1 MAETN
6 SSKVAKIT
14 YIPKEKSML
23 FIYFVAALS
32 LVLLATCLGVV
43 GDSIKSGQG
52 FWDTKAINYVYSIR
66 NAYLNKFFI
75 IITSTG
81 DPLTVTVI
89 TVVIS
94 SVLYFFQRKREA
106 VFYIV
111 NILGVWVLN
120 ESIKAIV
127 RRARPSVVKLV
138 HASGYSFPSGHSMVF
153 MTCSL
158 ILIFFILNFAKNKL
172 FAYTSSIFI
181 IMYSVMVGLSRI
193 YLGVHYL
200 SDVLA
205 GWTFAAVWTLISV
218 MIYMKISAKEEIQFS
233 VDNINNN
240 YMGSER

>member
-6 SSKVAKIT
+6 SNKASKTT
-14 YIPKEKSML
+14 YISKEKSVL
-23 FIYFVAALS
+23 FVYFVAALS
-32 LVLLATCLGVV
+32 LVLLVTCLEVV
-43 GDSIKSGQG
+43 GDSIKSGHG
-52 FWDTKAINYVYSIR
+52 LWDAKAINYVYSIR
-66 NAYLNKFFI
+66 NAYLSKIFI

-81 DPLTVTVI
+81 NPLTVTVI

-94 SVLYFFQRKREA
+94 SFLYFFQRKREA

-138 HASGYSFPSGHSMVF
+138 YASGYSFPSGHSMVF

-158 ILIFFILNFAKNKL
+158 ILAFFILNYAKNKL
-172 FAYTSSIFI
+172 FAYASSIFI
-181 IMYSVMVGLSRI
+181 IMYGVMVGLSRI

-205 GWTFAAVWTLISV
+205 GWTFAAVWTLTSVIIYIKISV
-218 MIYMKISAKEEIQFS
+218 KEEINFN

-240 YMGSER
+240 YMESER

>member
-1 MAETN
+1 MIETN
-6 SSKVAKIT
+6 SNKASKIT
-14 YIPKEKSML
+14 YIPREKSEL
-23 FIYFVAALS
+23 FIYFVAILS
-32 LVLLATCLGVV
+32 LVLMVTCFGVV

-66 NAYLNKFFI
+66 NDNLSKFFI

-81 DPLTVTVI
+81 NPLTVTVI
-89 TVVIS
+89 TAVIS
-94 SVLYFFQRKREA
+94 SILYFLQRKREA

-111 NILGVWVLN
+111 NILGVWMLN
-120 ESIKAIV
+120 EGIKVIV
-127 RRARPSVVKLV
+127 RRTRPSVVKLV

-181 IMYSVMVGLSRI
+181 IIYAVMVGLSRI

-205 GWTFAAVWTLISV
+205 GWTFAALWTLTSV
-218 MIYMKISAKEEIQFS
+218 LIYKKVYGRFS
-233 VDNINNN
+233 
-240 YMGSER
+240 

>member
-6 SSKVAKIT
+6 SNKASKIT

-23 FIYFVAALS
+23 FVYFVAALS
-32 LVLLATCLGVV
+32 LVLLVTCIGVV

-52 FWDTKAINYVYSIR
+52 LWDTKAINYVYSIR
-66 NAYLNKFFI
+66 NAYLSKFFI

-81 DPLTVTVI
+81 NPLTVTVI
-89 TVVIS
+89 TVAIS
-94 SVLYFFQRKREA
+94 FVLYFFQRKREA

-111 NILGVWVLN
+111 NILGVWMLN

-127 RRARPSVVKLV
+127 GRARPSVVKLV
-138 HASGYSFPSGHSMVF
+138 YASGYSFPSGHSMVF

-172 FAYTSSIFI
+172 FAYASSIFI
-181 IMYSVMVGLSRI
+181 IIYGVMVGLSRI

-218 MIYMKISAKEEIQFS
+218 LIYAKISVKEEIQFS

-240 YMGSER
+240 YMESER